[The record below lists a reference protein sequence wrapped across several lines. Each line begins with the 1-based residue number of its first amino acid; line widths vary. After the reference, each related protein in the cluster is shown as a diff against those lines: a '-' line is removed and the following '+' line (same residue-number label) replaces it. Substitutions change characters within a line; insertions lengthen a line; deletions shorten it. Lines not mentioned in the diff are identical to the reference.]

1 MRIRKRL
8 QFFGQVQGVGFRFRA
23 VNAAR
28 ALGLTGWVANE
39 WDGSVSMEV
48 QGDPEEIEALIEKL
62 KTGTFIRIE
71 RIEEEVL
78 PVETESGFDTR

>member
-62 KTGTFIRIE
+62 KGGTFIRIE

>member
-1 MRIRKRL
+1 
-8 QFFGQVQGVGFRFRA
+8 
-23 VNAAR
+23 
-28 ALGLTGWVANE
+28 
-39 WDGSVSMEV
+39 MEV